1 MILTVVLVVLFVLA
15 TGDAENRDRHSL
27 TYIYTALSK
36 DPKIPGIHE
45 FTAMGILDSR
55 VIHYFDSTTQV
66 KTPRTDWMKECLEPK
81 YWDEGTRSLKDKQQ
95 WFKDYMDILK
105 ERMNQTNNDM
115 HVLQWRQGCEGE
127 EQPDGSLKYSHGLDM
142 YSYDGDDF
150 LYFNDSHSVWVAPV
164 KAAEQTKRKWD
175 QEQKV
180 HNYPKGYLEIDC
192 MEWLKKY
199 LTYGGK
205 DLSTTKKPEVY
216 VFANNAKSKTNVVL
230 TCMATGFYPLE
241 IQIHIQR
248 NSRILTKDDGVM
260 STGTRPNGDNTYQR
274 RDSVEIP
281 RSDLATYSCHIHQ
294 PTGVNIMKVW
304 DGKLPDPEPDSPP
317 VPVGVIV
324 GWALVLVLVVV
335 VVGVLVFLYRQGA
348 FGEDPGPVAV
358 KVEPAEEVPL
368 NQNQTNADGSQGSL
382 DRKDSG
388 VPSTDP
394 ASSGTSNSESDDSL
408 FSFYQCCRR
417 PLSYEVDYSDT
428 FKENQ

>member
-1 MILTVVLVVLFVLA
+1 MYIFGVYLLVLPVL
-15 TGDAENRDRHSL
+15 GYRHSL

-105 ERMNQTNNDM
+105 ERMNQTNNGEICLM
-115 HVLQWRQGCEGE
+115 LKMSSGE

-281 RSDLATYSCHIHQ
+281 TQRPGHLLLSHTSTNWLIFLRSGGKEFQSWGAERLNALL
-294 PTGVNIMKVW
+294 PT
-304 DGKLPDPEPDSPP
+304 
-317 VPVGVIV
+317 
-324 GWALVLVLVVV
+324 VVRRAE
-335 VVGVLVFLYRQGA
+335 GT
-348 FGEDPGPVAV
+348 V
-358 KVEPAEEVPL
+358 KC
-368 NQNQTNADGSQGSL
+368 
-382 DRKDSG
+382 DSG
-388 VPSTDP
+388 GV
-394 ASSGTSNSESDDSL
+394 
-408 FSFYQCCRR
+408 
-417 PLSYEVDYSDT
+417 
-428 FKENQ
+428 